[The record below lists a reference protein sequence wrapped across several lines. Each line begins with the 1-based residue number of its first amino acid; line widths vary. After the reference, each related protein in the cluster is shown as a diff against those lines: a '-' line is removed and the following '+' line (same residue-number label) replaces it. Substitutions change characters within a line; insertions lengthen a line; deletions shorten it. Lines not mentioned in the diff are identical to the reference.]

1 MASLEKTEKIYNIH
15 AKFYDLTRQSFLFN
29 RKKALII
36 RGVNFDAFRLYPKYD
51 KKGGNFKM
59 TF

>member
-29 RKKALII
+29 RKKSS
-36 RGVNFDAFRLYPKYD
+36 DY
-51 KKGGNFKM
+51 
-59 TF
+59 